1 MICPKCRHNETSVID
16 SRDTHEQK
24 EIRRRR
30 KCEKCGYRFTTFERI
45 EATNFIVIKRDGSR
59 ESYDRQKLEGG
70 IWKAC
75 EKRLVTQEQVNKM
88 LNELEEDW
96 ASNHGREISSRIIG
110 EGVMERLRKVDE
122 VAYIR
127 FASVYRHFRDLETFR
142 KELQKLFE

>member
-1 MICPKCRHNETSVID
+1 MICPKCKHNETSVID

-30 KCEKCGYRFTTFERI
+30 KCEKCEFRFTTFERV
-45 EATNFIVIKRDGSR
+45 EATTFLVIKKDGTR
-59 ESYDRQKLEGG
+59 ETYDRQKLETG

-75 EKRLVTQEQVNKM
+75 EKRQVSKEQVDKI

-96 ASNHGREISSRIIG
+96 SSHGKEVSSKVIG
-110 EGVMERLRKVDE
+110 EGVMEKLRRTDE

-127 FASVYRHFRDLETFR
+127 FASVYRHFKDLETFR
-142 KELQKLFE
+142 KELQKLFD